1 MASTADDRGAV
12 ARDGA
17 FFSHQLITR
26 SMSSV
31 AKSIELLA
39 EGDTLEAATE
49 AAVAEASKTIDNIKN
64 VYVDDYRAL
73 VEDGRI
79 QSYRVHTKITFVVH
93 DETVE

>member
-1 MASTADDRGAV
+1 
-12 ARDGA
+12 
-17 FFSHQLITR
+17 
-26 SMSSV
+26 MSSV

-93 DETVE
+93 DETVK

>member
-1 MASTADDRGAV
+1 MAV
-12 ARDGA
+12 QVPDGD
-17 FFSHQLITR
+17 FFSHQPITR

-64 VYVDDYRAL
+64 VYVDYYRAL

-93 DETVE
+93 DETVK

>member
-1 MASTADDRGAV
+1 
-12 ARDGA
+12 
-17 FFSHQLITR
+17 
-26 SMSSV
+26 MSSV

>member
-1 MASTADDRGAV
+1 
-12 ARDGA
+12 
-17 FFSHQLITR
+17 
-26 SMSSV
+26 MSSV

-49 AAVAEASKTIDNIKN
+49 AAVAEASKTIDNIRN